1 MDAATAGM
9 TVTGLARL
17 MLAHIGWDRVMKV
30 ECSMQDSGTDRAG
43 TSNTIIAGIAITA
56 GAIFTTI
63 TIKH

>member
-1 MDAATAGM
+1 
-9 TVTGLARL
+9 